1 MKYLTLVVPCY
12 NSQAYMKRCIDS
24 LLPGGEDVEIIIID
38 DGSGDDTGEIA
49 DTYETLY
56 PNIVRA
62 VHKENGGHG
71 SGVNM
76 GLKLAGGLYFK
87 VVDSD
92 DWLDKGAYEEL
103 LQRIKQMAGK
113 GEMQGAE
120 QRTEHGAQRRAKLM
134 EKQLPELLICNYV
147 YDHLEEGITR
157 IMRYDNVFP
166 AGRSIGWNEIGR
178 FRPSQYLVMHALI
191 FRTDILRESGI
202 RLPVHTF
209 YVDNLFSYKP
219 LPNVRKL
226 LYLDLNLYH
235 YYLGRADQSVNQKVM
250 ISRIDQLIRVTGL
263 VIKSVDLR
271 EVRERKLAAYM
282 RRNISI
288 MLAMTSIHLLLMDS
302 REGYEKCKKLW
313 ESIRAQDRGLY
324 LRLRFTTLS
333 GLTYLPGR
341 LLGKLTLWGYRM
353 ANRIYHFQ

>member
-24 LLPGGEDVEIIIID
+24 LLEGGEDVEIIIID

-49 DTYETLY
+49 DTYEALY
-56 PNIVRA
+56 PNIVRV

-76 GLKLAGGLYFK
+76 GLGMAGGLYFK

-92 DWLDKGAYEEL
+92 DWLEKGAYEEL
-103 LQRIKQMAGK
+103 LKRIRQMAAGHEESGK
-113 GEMQGAE
+113 PRMDG
-120 QRTEHGAQRRAKLM
+120 
-134 EKQLPELLICNYV
+134 QLPELMICNYV

-157 IMRYDNVFP
+157 VMRYGNVFP
-166 AGRSIGWNEIGR
+166 QGRCVSWGETGR

-191 FRTDILRESGI
+191 FRTDILRKSGI
-202 RLPVHTF
+202 KLPVHTF

-219 LPNVRKL
+219 LPYVKQL
-226 LYLDLNLYH
+226 LYLDLDLYH
-235 YYLGRADQSVNQKVM
+235 YYLGREDQSVNQRVM
-250 ISRIDQLIRVTGL
+250 ISRIDQLVRVTEL
-263 VIKSVDLR
+263 VIKSVDLK
-271 EVRERKLAAYM
+271 EVREKKLASYM
-282 RRNISI
+282 RRNISV
-288 MLAMTSIHLLLMDS
+288 MLAMTSVHLLLMDS
-302 REGYEKCKKLW
+302 EEGYEKRKRLW
-313 ESIRAQDRGLY
+313 KSIKTQDRGLY

-341 LLGKLTLWGYRM
+341 LGGKLTLWGYRT
-353 ANRIYHFQ
+353 ANRIYRFQ